1 MHTSLAAGPLRSAML
16 GRGIR
21 FPCCIAAS
29 APLTT
34 TTISPPTKHI
44 EFPRSVANLST
55 KCSTFSKKPLT
66 HSSVREKHPL
76 IEKTSATSQP
86 AQSIITSSLRRNFSN
101 SANLQASP
109 STSPS
114 EAPLDWNT
122 FFKLRASRRR
132 YSLISSVLA
141 SITSTAAGVQILSA
155 QDLDAL
161 GAQVMGLDPF
171 IVLGL
176 ATAAFG
182 AMGWLIGPVLGNAVW
197 GLVHRQYRRGVAI
210 VGFLISYLQI
220 LILII
225 SYWQCFWNV
234 ERKRILQPNQAL
246 PCWPVCQ
253 LDCESGS
260 GLLRREDWQCARVS
274 TMAER
279 SASIQ
284 QEEVKASSVIK
295 RLGSLS
301 KISRQEW
308 GRTLAVLDACIT
320 TSFSSRSCF
329 LMLCS
334 LQHK

>member
-76 IEKTSATSQP
+76 IEKTSATSQS

-114 EAPLDWNT
+114 EVPLDWNT

-176 ATAAFG
+176 ATAGFG
-182 AMGWLIGPVLGNAVW
+182 AMGWLIGPILGNTVW
-197 GLVHRQYRRGVAI
+197 GLVHRQYRGGVAI
-210 VGFLISYLQI
+210 VSFSNLLPPNTHTDN
-220 LILII
+220 LILTMLLK
-225 SYWQCFWNV
+225 Y
-234 ERKRILQPNQAL
+234 RKRKNSST
-246 PCWPVCQ
+246 
-253 LDCESGS
+253 ES
-260 GLLRREDWQCARVS
+260 
-274 TMAER
+274 
-279 SASIQ
+279 SAS
-284 QEEVKASSVIK
+284 VLT
-295 RLGSLS
+295 RLPTRLR
-301 KISRQEW
+301 IRF
-308 GRTLAVLDACIT
+308 RTTTARRLAVCKGTDNG
-320 TSFSSRSCF
+320 
-329 LMLCS
+329 
-334 LQHK
+334 